1 MSQFLNT
8 RSVLRYVATVAF
20 SIFSYAVM
28 AQSAPAADACGHAL
42 SAFQKNLYNHYLAGP
57 DSLREFVFIGR
68 GVHLLDVHEA
78 DAWAR
83 SIEAQTCPTGDRMAS
98 ATRTPDATP
107 AVVTLGIA
115 PANDGSDGC
124 TTNANDVMHCT
135 ARSERS
141 RAAVV
146 AELRNAQAA
155 GGVRVGELSDAPIGN
170 MVPANAAVAM
180 TRTEVRQQLSLAR
193 SSHQLAFGE
202 R

>member
-1 MSQFLNT
+1 MTHFLDT

-28 AQSAPAADACGHAL
+28 AQSAPDADACGHVL
-42 SAFQKNLYNHYLAGP
+42 SGFQKRLYSHYLAGP
-57 DSLREFVFIGR
+57 DSLRDFVFNVR
-68 GVHLLDVHEA
+68 GVRLLDIYEA

-83 SIEAQTCPTGDRMAS
+83 SIEAQACPAGDRMGS
-98 ATRTPDATP
+98 ATRAPDAIP
-107 AVVTLGIA
+107 AVATLAIA
-115 PANDGSDGC
+115 PANDVPDGC

-135 ARSERS
+135 AHSERS

-155 GGVRVGELSDAPIGN
+155 GGLTVGELSDAQVSNG
-170 MVPANAAVAM
+170 VPANAAVAM
-180 TRTEVRQQLSLAR
+180 TRTEVGQQLSLAR
-193 SSHQLAFGE
+193 SSHQLVFGE

>member
-42 SAFQKNLYNHYLAGP
+42 SAFQKHLYTHYLEGP
-57 DSLREFVFIGR
+57 DSLRDFVFIGR
-68 GVHLLDVHEA
+68 GVHPLDVYAA

-83 SIEAQTCPTGDRMAS
+83 NVEAQACPMGDRMAS
-98 ATRTPDATP
+98 TTRTPDAMP
-107 AVVTLGIA
+107 ALVA
-115 PANDGSDGC
+115 RPAAQVDDGTDGC
-124 TTNANDVMHCT
+124 TTNVTDVMRCT
-135 ARSERS
+135 AHSERS

-146 AELRNAQAA
+146 AELRNVQAA
-155 GGVRVGELSDAPIGN
+155 GDMTVGELSDARIASV
-170 MVPANAAVAM
+170 VPAPAAVAV
-180 TRTEVRQQLSLAR
+180 TRAEVRQELALAR
-193 SSHQLAFGE
+193 SNHQLAFGE

>member
-1 MSQFLNT
+1 MSHFLNT

-28 AQSAPAADACGHAL
+28 AQSAPTADACGHAL
-42 SAFQKNLYNHYLAGP
+42 SAFQKHLYSHYLAGP
-57 DSLREFVFIGR
+57 DSLREFVFSVR
-68 GVHLLDVHEA
+68 GVHMLDIHEA

-83 SIEAQTCPTGDRMAS
+83 SIEAQTCPAGDRMAS
-98 ATRTPDATP
+98 APRTPDATP
-107 AVVTLGIA
+107 AVAALAIA
-115 PANDGSDGC
+115 PANEGPDGC
-124 TTNANDVMHCT
+124 TTNVLDVMHCT
-135 ARSERS
+135 AHSERS

-155 GGVRVGELSDAPIGN
+155 GELTVGELSDAPIRDT
-170 MVPANAAVAM
+170 VPANAAVAM

>member
-1 MSQFLNT
+1 MSHFLNT

-28 AQSAPAADACGHAL
+28 AQAAPAADACGHVL
-42 SAFQKNLYNHYLAGP
+42 SAFQKNLYAHYLAGP
-57 DSLREFVFIGR
+57 DSLREFVFNVR
-68 GVHLLDVHEA
+68 GVHLLDIHAA

-83 SIEAQTCPTGDRMAS
+83 SIEAQTCPVGDRMAG
-98 ATRTPDATP
+98 APRTPEDAP
-107 AVVTLGIA
+107 AVAAL
-115 PANDGSDGC
+115 ANDGPDGC
-124 TTNANDVMHCT
+124 TTNVLDVMHCT
-135 ARSERS
+135 AHSERS

-155 GGVRVGELSDAPIGN
+155 GGVTVGELSDAPIRN